1 MVKFC
6 VGPLQLTCPPVNI
19 GVMVTV
25 EVTGTLP
32 LLTAEKLLI
41 FPLPDAASPT
51 DGKELIQ
58 E

>member
-1 MVKFC
+1 
-6 VGPLQLTCPPVNI
+6 
-19 GVMVTV
+19 MVTV

-32 LLTAEKLLI
+32 LLTPEKLLM
-41 FPLPDAASPT
+41 FPLPEAASPI